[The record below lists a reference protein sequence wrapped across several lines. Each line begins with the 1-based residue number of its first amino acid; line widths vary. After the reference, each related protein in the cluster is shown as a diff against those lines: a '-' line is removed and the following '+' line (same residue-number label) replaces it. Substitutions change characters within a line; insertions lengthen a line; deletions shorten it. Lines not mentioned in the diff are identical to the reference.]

1 MTATLKAELAKLT
14 LVEKRAL
21 VDQIE
26 EEIAALGRSPGLLS
40 EDDPNLEAELDRRW
54 EEIQA
59 HPERSM
65 TLGEFKASFGDK

>member
-1 MTATLKAELAKLT
+1 MNAALDAELAKLT
-14 LVEKRAL
+14 LIEKRAL

-26 EEIAALGRSPGLLS
+26 AEIAALGRSPALLS

-54 EEIQA
+54 QEIQA
-59 HPERSM
+59 HPERAM